1 MRTGEIV
8 VLKDGRKARVLYKD
22 RVTTEVTLHDKDEL
36 IYRLYS
42 PLEAVSKDWLQRKAK
57 ELNVDLKSFTDS
69 DFTGKISENDKFAI
83 MAWRNYKDGISVYG
97 LGKELGYEIALELAS
112 DIGNSLD

>member
-8 VLKDGRKARVLYKD
+8 VLKDGRKARILYKD
-22 RVTTEVTLHDKDEL
+22 RVTTEVTLHDDEL
-36 IYRLYS
+36 IYRLYF
-42 PLEAVSKDWLQRKAK
+42 PLAVNKDWLQRKAK

-83 MAWRNYKDGISVYG
+83 MTWRSYEDGISVYD